1 MGVKPTRSNRIFC
14 EALLPSE
21 PAYAGRHGRPQPLH
35 RGLFFPFGPIQN
47 PLATSTLAACLTRH
61 SSVSRRSDVMDRSL
75 SSLSIR
81 ESLETEFHDR
91 AAAQAKDSHSRAVGT
106 RELASAE
113 CRGRAAVVVEPG
125 LCRQSLQNGNI
136 RGCGRRL
143 SPIGTLRL
151 SICESGDE
159 VERAK
164 GRHFRPD
171 LAFPGEPGGT
181 PEWLADLGGIE
192 LSHIPN

>member
-1 MGVKPTRSNRIFC
+1 MGVKPTRSNRIFR

-91 AAAQAKDSHSRAVGT
+91 AGSPGERFSFACSWNPRI
-106 RELASAE
+106 
-113 CRGRAAVVVEPG
+113 G
-125 LCRQSLQNGNI
+125 LCRVPWSGGSRRRTRSLPTVSAKREYSRVWPETFAYWHPAIVDLGVW
-136 RGCGRRL
+136 RR
-143 SPIGTLRL
+143 SRTR
-151 SICESGDE
+151 
-159 VERAK
+159 ERT
-164 GRHFRPD
+164 
-171 LAFPGEPGGT
+171 AFPARSDFSGGA
-181 PEWLADLGGIE
+181 WRNAGMAG
-192 LSHIPN
+192 